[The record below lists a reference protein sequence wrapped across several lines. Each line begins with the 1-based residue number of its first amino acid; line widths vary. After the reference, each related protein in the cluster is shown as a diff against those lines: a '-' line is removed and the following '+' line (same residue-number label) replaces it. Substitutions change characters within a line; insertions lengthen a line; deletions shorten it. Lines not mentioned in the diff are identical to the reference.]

1 MRTSHN
7 NKVHDH
13 DLMRTALGVGLGS
26 IFSMGTTVKN
36 PFFFFLKKMINKT
49 QNNNQQVHRH
59 LTSTSS
65 STQTIDAQKKSCS
78 EDLLII
84 NTVL

>member
-65 STQTIDAQKKSCS
+65 STQTIDIHTHKRKA
-78 EDLLII
+78 
-84 NTVL
+84 VLKIY